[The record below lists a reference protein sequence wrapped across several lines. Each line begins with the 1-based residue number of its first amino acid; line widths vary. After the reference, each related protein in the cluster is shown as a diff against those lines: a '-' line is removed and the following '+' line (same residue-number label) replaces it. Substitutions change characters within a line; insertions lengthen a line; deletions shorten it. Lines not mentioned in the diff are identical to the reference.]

1 MANEIQQLPIKN
13 WRQIKGMTQ
22 KDVADSLGITKKT
35 VIQWEKPTTELSNVV
50 VYALAKLYEIE
61 VDNIKV

>member
-1 MANEIQQLPIKN
+1 
-13 WRQIKGMTQ
+13 MTQ

-35 VIQWEKPTTELSNVV
+35 VIKWEKPTTELSNVV
-50 VYALAKLYEIE
+50 VYALAKLYDIE

>member
-1 MANEIQQLPIKN
+1 MKN

-22 KDVADSLGITKKT
+22 KDVADKLGITKKT

-50 VYALAKLYEIE
+50 VYAMAKLYDIEI
-61 VDNIKV
+61 DNIKI